1 MSGIEITPAER
12 WDWLKISMGRANVVG
27 PEFLKEMETALEKI
41 TTSDHEAPARPI
53 VVTGDGSS
61 FCAGLDLITLLE
73 YDRPS
78 LEGFFA
84 DFRRTFLDVA
94 CLPRPTIA
102 AVNGH
107 AIGAGCLLLLAC
119 DRRLAANIPSHCI
132 GLKVSTF
139 GLPLPPFGATLVQS
153 SLPEPSHGL
162 RLASAETL
170 FTPKGAQRLGILD
183 RVVPAPEF
191 ESAVREEAQ
200 SLARSTGGTAARR
213 KAKAKEILLRERESD
228 PDHTLF
234 LDVWFS
240 KETQTRL
247 RQAASG
253 LIRRRSNSGD
263 AGS

>member
-1 MSGIEITPAER
+1 MPGIEITPAGR

-27 PEFLKEMETALEKI
+27 PGFLKEMETALEEI
-41 TTSDHEAPARPI
+41 ATPGDEAPARPVI
-53 VVTGDGSS
+53 VTGDGSS

-78 LEGFFA
+78 LEEFFA
-84 DFRRTFLDVA
+84 NFRGTFLALA

-119 DRRLAANIPSHCI
+119 DRRLAANTPSHCI

-139 GLPLPPFGATLVQS
+139 GLPLPPFGATLVRN
-153 SLPEPSHGL
+153 SLPQPSHEL
-162 RLASAETL
+162 QLTSAEEL
-170 FTPKGAQRLGILD
+170 FTPKGALRLGILD
-183 RVVPAPEF
+183 RVVPAREF
-191 ESAVREEAQ
+191 ESAVRKEAQ
-200 SLARSTGGTAARR
+200 RLTRSTGRAAARR
-213 KAKAKEILLRERESD
+213 KAKVKDVIFREQESD

-240 KETQTRL
+240 KETQRRL

-253 LIRRRSNSGD
+253 LIRRRSDSGD
-263 AGS
+263 PPS